1 MTSGRPELCVGAIA
15 VRDECL
21 LMVRRGRQPG
31 IGLWS
36 VPGGHVEA
44 GESVVSAVVRELAE
58 ETGVDGVC
66 GPLMGWIAR
75 TDIDHHHVIL
85 DFEVTVLSDGRPAA
99 GDDAAEAAWVPLGEI
114 GGLDL
119 VDGLAAFLVEHGV
132 TSPLTLL

>member
-1 MTSGRPELCVGAIA
+1 
-15 VRDECL
+15 
-21 LMVRRGRQPG
+21 
-31 IGLWS
+31 
-36 VPGGHVEA
+36 
-44 GESVVSAVVRELAE
+44 
-58 ETGVDGVC
+58 
-66 GPLMGWIAR
+66 MGWIER